1 MIMSKWELFSW
12 NLEWGVLG
20 EESATRHPIKQ
31 VDLTDSGEIPKA

>member
-1 MIMSKWELFSW
+1 M
-12 NLEWGVLG
+12 GCVLG